1 MGEPSNERLEF
12 LGDAVLGLAVADLVY
27 RNFPDVT
34 EGRLTDAR
42 KAVVNAAALAD
53 LARELELGPHIL
65 LGKGESAAGGANKPS
80 ILSDTL
86 EAVIGAIELDGGPAV
101 ARRIVQ
107 EWIAPR
113 LDAAIHGLIGLDH
126 KTMLQELA
134 ARRGVGPPVYRLTEE
149 GPDHAKRFF
158 ATVMLDGQALGHGE
172 GPTKKQAEQAA
183 AEMALSEID
192 QTTERAAADA

>member
-1 MGEPSNERLEF
+1 M
-12 LGDAVLGLAVADLVY
+12 LGLAVADLVY

-53 LARELELGPHIL
+53 LARELELGPHIS
-65 LGKGESAAGGANKPS
+65 LGKGEAAAGGAEKPS

-86 EAVIGAIELDGGPAV
+86 EAIIGAIELDGGPEV

-107 EWIAPR
+107 DWITPR
-113 LDAAIHGLIGLDH
+113 LDAAIHGLVGLDH

-134 ARRGVGPPVYRLTEE
+134 ARRGCTPPHYRLTEQ
-149 GPDHAKRFF
+149 GPDHEKLFF
-158 ATVMLDGQALGHGE
+158 ATVVLDGRALGTGE
-172 GPTKKQAEQAA
+172 GRTKKQAEQAA
-183 AEMALSEID
+183 AEMALHELHASEIG
-192 QTTERAAADA
+192 ERAVADA